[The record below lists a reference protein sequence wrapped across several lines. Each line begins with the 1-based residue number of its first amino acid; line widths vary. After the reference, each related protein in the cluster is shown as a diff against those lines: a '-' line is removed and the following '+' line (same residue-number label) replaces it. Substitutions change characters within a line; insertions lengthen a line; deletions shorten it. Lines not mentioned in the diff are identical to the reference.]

1 VGRRRQFLLLLA
13 LIAGSTVAGPSSLP
27 AAEPDSAIQELA
39 HSTDFRVRVNAAL
52 LIGRTQPA
60 GAREAL
66 ERALD
71 DGHPTVRAAAAEAL
85 GLLGDPLA
93 LTSLQRRLV
102 VERSPSVKAQIRAST
117 DQLRAAATA
126 SQSEDDASARPA
138 PDVRC
143 VLTIGTMRNAS
154 GVRGEDLRRVL
165 ADAARSRV
173 QVLRGIAVAH
183 DDGSSLRQA
192 AARRVPVI
200 TLDGNVTQLTEARVG
215 TSLQVHAA
223 VEFTV
228 RRDQTLRGTVS
239 GAATTFGSGPT
250 ISDEGHRRLQD
261 DAVDGAVESALRG
274 AEQRLIVAAL

>member
-1 VGRRRQFLLLLA
+1 MLLL
-13 LIAGSTVAGPSSLP
+13 IGGSTIAGPSSLP
-27 AAEPDSAIQELA
+27 AAEPDSAIEELS

-52 LIGRTQPA
+52 WLGRMRPA

-93 LTSLQRRLV
+93 MTSLQRRLV
-102 VERSPSVKAQIRAST
+102 VERSPSVRAQIRAST
-117 DQLRAAATA
+117 EQLRAGAAA
-126 SQSEDDASARPA
+126 SQSNDDASTHVAT
-138 PDVRC
+138 DVRC

-173 QVLRGIAVAH
+173 RVLRGIAFAH
-183 DDGSSLRQA
+183 DDASSLLQA
-192 AARRVPVI
+192 SARHVPVI

-239 GAATTFGSGPT
+239 GAATTFGSGST